1 MNNIYDILARLDAI
15 EEGLGRDQER
25 VQQLP
30 ALFKPKS
37 ASPALAGAYPTLNA
51 TRGYLVGEDDARVR
65 QQVEIT
71 VSPDDIAVIERASQ
85 RMPGAE
91 IFKHIID
98 EYETVAGIDREGDAS
113 LKLRLSSDDRVAI
126 ESVVEKFGYSL
137 DETGIFRHIM
147 RELDQQSVGEEEELG
162 TVFEP
167 GIENTAEYRQGHSA
181 ARDAKNPHQEG
192 TTAWTRWLKGRMDRI
207 GPKAAQGGFMK
218 NLQEEMTEIE
228 EDMLSKVKKDLTN
241 YLDMLEKKVRVDR
254 DLRDKAVDAVIKGQA
269 EEAEEVDSEPVE
281 EDPTTQDTE
290 SEPPPAPQQDVI
302 TAESYAVKTVT
313 MEDGV
318 MLEIH
323 GDEGRGFEVRREGR
337 SMPSR
342 FRSLAEAETA
352 IELFR
357 SRRKRLNTDQ
367 DYLEER

>member
-1 MNNIYDILARLDAI
+1 MNNIHDILARLDAI

-37 ASPALAGAYPTLNA
+37 ASPALAGAYPTPNA
-51 TRGYLVGEDDARVR
+51 TRGYL
-65 QQVEIT
+65 
-71 VSPDDIAVIERASQ
+71 
-85 RMPGAE
+85 
-91 IFKHIID
+91 
-98 EYETVAGIDREGDAS
+98 
-113 LKLRLSSDDRVAI
+113 
-126 ESVVEKFGYSL
+126 
-137 DETGIFRHIM
+137 
-147 RELDQQSVGEEEELG
+147 VGEEEELG

-254 DLRDKAVDAVIKGQA
+254 DLRDKAVDAVEKGQA
-269 EEAEEVDSEPVE
+269 EEDDEVAQEPVE
-281 EDPTTQDTE
+281 EDPTTQDLET
-290 SEPPPAPQQDVI
+290 EPPPAPQLDPI
-302 TAESYAVKTVT
+302 TAESFAVKSVA
-313 MEDGV
+313 MEDGA

-323 GDEGRGFEVRREGR
+323 GDQGRGFEIRRNGKC
-337 SMPSR
+337 MPSR
-342 FRSLAEAETA
+342 FRSLEETEMA

-357 SRRKRLNTDQ
+357 NRQHQSNANQ
-367 DYLEER
+367 DYLDEA

>member
-1 MNNIYDILARLDAI
+1 MNDIHDILARLDSI
-15 EEGLGRDQER
+15 SEGIDSDQTK
-25 VQQLP
+25 VKQLP

-37 ASPALAGAYPTLNA
+37 ASPALAGKYPTKNA
-51 TRGYLVGEDDARVR
+51 TRGYMVGED
-65 QQVEIT
+65 
-71 VSPDDIAVIERASQ
+71 
-85 RMPGAE
+85 
-91 IFKHIID
+91 
-98 EYETVAGIDREGDAS
+98 
-113 LKLRLSSDDRVAI
+113 
-126 ESVVEKFGYSL
+126 
-137 DETGIFRHIM
+137 
-147 RELDQQSVGEEEELG
+147 EELG

-167 GIENTAEYRQGHSA
+167 GIERTAEYRQGHDA

-192 TTAWTRWLKGRMDRI
+192 TTAWTRWLKGRMDRL

-218 NLQEEMTEIE
+218 NLQEEMAEIE

-241 YLDMLEKKVRVDR
+241 YLDMLEKKVQVDR
-254 DLRDKAVDAVIKGQA
+254 DLRDKAVDAVMRGQA
-269 EEAEEVDSEPVE
+269 EENDEVDQEPVG

-302 TAESYAVKTVT
+302 TAESFAVKTVT
-313 MEDGV
+313 MEDGAV
-318 MLEIH
+318 LEIH
-323 GDEGRGFEVRREGR
+323 GDVGRGFEVRREGR

-357 SRRKRLNTDQ
+357 SRRRKSDPNQ

>member
-1 MNNIYDILARLDAI
+1 MNNIHDILARLDAI
-15 EEGLGRDQER
+15 QEGLGRDQER

-51 TRGYLVGEDDARVR
+51 TRGYL
-65 QQVEIT
+65 
-71 VSPDDIAVIERASQ
+71 
-85 RMPGAE
+85 
-91 IFKHIID
+91 
-98 EYETVAGIDREGDAS
+98 
-113 LKLRLSSDDRVAI
+113 
-126 ESVVEKFGYSL
+126 
-137 DETGIFRHIM
+137 
-147 RELDQQSVGEEEELG
+147 VGEEEELG

-218 NLQEEMTEIE
+218 KLQEEMTEIE

-254 DLRDKAVDAVIKGQA
+254 DLRDKAVDAVEKGQA
-269 EEAEEVDSEPVE
+269 EEDDEVAQEPVE
-281 EDPTTQDTE
+281 EDPTTQDMQ
-290 SEPPPAPQQDVI
+290 SEPPPPPQEDSI
-302 TAESYAVKTVT
+302 TAESFAVKTVT
-313 MEDGV
+313 MEDGN

-323 GDEGRGFEVRREGR
+323 GDQGRGFEIRRSGKC
-337 SMPSR
+337 MPSR
-342 FRSLAEAETA
+342 FRSLDEAEMA

-357 SRRKRLNTDQ
+357 NRRKSISTNQ
-367 DYLEER
+367 DYLDEA

>member
-1 MNNIYDILARLDAI
+1 MNDIHDILARLDAI
-15 EEGLGRDQER
+15 EEGLNRDQ
-25 VQQLP
+25 VHAKQLP

-37 ASPALAGAYPTLNA
+37 ASPALAGAYPTRNA
-51 TRGYLVGEDDARVR
+51 TRGYLVGE
-65 QQVEIT
+65 
-71 VSPDDIAVIERASQ
+71 
-85 RMPGAE
+85 
-91 IFKHIID
+91 
-98 EYETVAGIDREGDAS
+98 
-113 LKLRLSSDDRVAI
+113 
-126 ESVVEKFGYSL
+126 
-137 DETGIFRHIM
+137 
-147 RELDQQSVGEEEELG
+147 EEQLG

-167 GIENTAEYRQGHSA
+167 GIENTAEYRQGHNA
-181 ARDAKNPHQEG
+181 ARDATNPHQEG
-192 TTAWTRWLKGRMDRI
+192 TTAWTRWLKGRTDRI
-207 GPKAAQGGFMK
+207 GPKATQGGFMK

-228 EDMLSKVKKDLTN
+228 EDMLSRVKKDLTN

-269 EEAEEVDSEPVE
+269 EEDDAATQEPVG

-323 GDEGRGFEVRREGR
+323 GDQGRGFEVRREGR

-357 SRRKRLNTDQ
+357 SRRRTLDADQ

>member
-1 MNNIYDILARLDAI
+1 MNDIHDILARLDAI

-37 ASPALAGAYPTLNA
+37 ASPALAGVYPTANA
-51 TRGYLVGEDDARVR
+51 TRGYLVGEE
-65 QQVEIT
+65 Q
-71 VSPDDIAVIERASQ
+71 
-85 RMPGAE
+85 
-91 IFKHIID
+91 
-98 EYETVAGIDREGDAS
+98 
-113 LKLRLSSDDRVAI
+113 
-126 ESVVEKFGYSL
+126 
-137 DETGIFRHIM
+137 
-147 RELDQQSVGEEEELG
+147 ELG

-192 TTAWTRWLKGRMDRI
+192 TTAWTRWLKGRTDRI

-269 EEAEEVDSEPVE
+269 EQDAEVDSEPVE

-357 SRRKRLNTDQ
+357 SRRKTLNADQ